1 MKIHNAK
8 LLEDFGRN
16 GKLNIA
22 IVSDIYKPFVGG
34 VTTVV
39 EDLANN
45 LKDKCNVVL
54 LLSDAKLFLL
64 SNL

>member
-54 LLSDAKLFLL
+54 FF
-64 SNL
+64 